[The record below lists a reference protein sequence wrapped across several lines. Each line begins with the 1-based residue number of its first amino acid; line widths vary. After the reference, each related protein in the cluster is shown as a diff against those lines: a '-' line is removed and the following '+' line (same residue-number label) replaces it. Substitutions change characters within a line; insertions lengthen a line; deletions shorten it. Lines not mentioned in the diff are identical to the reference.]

1 MTEAVFQAPKRRA
14 RVYESY
20 AGPFPVPV
28 SADKGQ
34 NKEYKIYRAEIVNQ
48 HVLVRD
54 PEDIQA
60 LYGKGYFGK
69 GILSRSR
76 PEYNISDKWQNLG
89 SRSLPVISSSKYQLH
104 LNWAQDILR
113 EQGLDEESIHQA
125 LGKYTHPVD
134 LAEANRA
141 ALGNGLEQ
149 TTGSTSRGNNGALG
163 APASPAGHSSDS
175 RQPDRPEREAASWSP
190 EKKKPRRQGD
200 PLYDPLADNYSDEPV
215 EGDREGLRPV
225 KCDKH
230 DDWLVHCGCRLKDR
244 AMETR
249 PDTRSP
255 SFSPGYEYV
264 LVREEEEEEIQCAGE
279 NENSLSSSQT
289 TERFVWRINPFRII
303 EYLQLSLE
311 EAFFLVYALGCLSIY
326 HNGDPLTILNLWE
339 IFSSIQPSFQ
349 TSYVAYHYFR
359 SKGWVPKVGM
369 KYGTDFYSHSMF
381 FERITIPHSGLF
393 FYSFL
398 EHIDSSFKVLYRKG
412 PPFYHAS
419 YSVVVEKVDETFQGS
434 ALRPFTWRSLAALN
448 RITGN
453 VSKELLLCYVI
464 RPLDMTEED
473 MSTPDCMKSIKVQ
486 EIIVSRWISSRDHTE
501 QEEI

>member
-20 AGPFPVPV
+20 AGPFPVTV

-34 NKEYKIYRAEIVNQ
+34 NKECRIYRAEIVNQ

-125 LGKYTHPVD
+125 LEKYTHPVD

-149 TTGSTSRGNNGALG
+149 TTGSTSQGNNGALG
-163 APASPAGHSSDS
+163 APASPAGRSSDS
-175 RQPDRPEREAASWSP
+175 RQPDRPECEAASWSP

-200 PLYDPLADNYSDEPV
+200 PCYDPLADSYSDEPV
-215 EGDREGLRPV
+215 EGDREDLRLV

-244 AMETR
+244 VMETR

-359 SKGWVPKVGM
+359 SKGWVPKIGM
-369 KYGTDFYSHSMF
+369 KYGTDF
-381 FERITIPHSGLF
+381 L
-393 FYSFL
+393 
-398 EHIDSSFKVLYRKG
+398 LYRKG

-419 YSVVVEKVDETFQGS
+419 YSVVVEKADETFQGS
-434 ALRPFTWRSLAALN
+434 ALRPFSWRSLAALN

-473 MSTPDCMKSIKVQ
+473 MSTPDCLKRIKVQ